1 MTPEY
6 VPHHP
11 SFWICIHISVEV
23 LVVLLTL
30 PKKLEKLVKIIVSFF
45 SNLLRLPAS
54 IFFQKKASVMQKKIQ
69 HSDVAIHIWWGK
81 N

>member
-11 SFWICIHISVEV
+11 SFWICIHIPVEV

-30 PKKLEKLVKIIVSFF
+30 SKKLEKLVKIIVSLF
-45 SNLLRLPAS
+45 SNLLCLPVI
-54 IFFQKKASVMQKKIQ
+54 IFSKKNPSVM
-69 HSDVAIHIWWGK
+69 
-81 N
+81 

>member
-11 SFWICIHISVEV
+11 SFWICIHIPVEV
-23 LVVLLTL
+23 LVVLLTF

-54 IFFQKKASVMQKKIQ
+54 IFFKKKASVM
-69 HSDVAIHIWWGK
+69 
-81 N
+81 